1 MSMSMSSYILCP
13 CLHHCQC
20 LWLSMS
26 VSLCLCLCLRLC
38 LYLSVFVYAHVY
50 VNVQVY
56 VYVNI
61 FFFAYSLYKRAT
73 RGKIHLP
80 ERATTRN
87 ANFTKIAKF
96 TKIHYGVIF
105 AGKIHSS
112 CWALLDIS
120 FEVLCC
126 LANFPSFPK
135 FRRRVQT
142 WTYVARLVKKR
153 LLIL

>member
-1 MSMSMSSYILCP
+1 MAVYVCLSVLMFMSTPMSISVCLCLCP
-13 CLHHCQC
+13 CLCQC
-20 LWLSMS
+20 P
-26 VSLCLCLCLRLC
+26 SLCLCHF
-38 LYLSVFVYAHVY
+38 Y
-50 VNVQVY
+50 
-56 VYVNI
+56 
-61 FFFAYSLYKRAT
+61 AYSLYRRAT

-105 AGKIHSS
+105 AGKIYSS

-142 WTYVARLVKKR
+142 WTYVARLVKKGCSFYS
-153 LLIL
+153 